1 MVDRRNSQTRRRP
14 TFSNIV
20 PMESHGNKPL
30 LRPPRSQDEDE
41 DAIEEDEGGP
51 STQPGASYRRG
62 SLSRRNGFQNRYVQI
77 AGDAPTHEVDED
89 AEYHNSSG
97 RYHARHGSASSVD
110 TADLMDHR
118 NMSSDFGNTPLLRRV
133 TTANTGSGV
142 RSSGVSPLQRR
153 LYEQHQNN
161 YTDNN
166 GNGQRREA
174 RGHFDQQQGASHD
187 WAFSN
192 ARHRSGHD
200 SPRSPLLSQ
209 PGHTSYDAF
218 TDPINGADSFAIA
231 MEDPNLDTSNIH
243 SPGSLTNMP
252 RFIDIDSSVQGSED
266 EEEIPKSNPSSR
278 RSSSGSSLNDV
289 CFPIDTPLEI
299 DPGRGAGKVWPD
311 LNVLEEFAN
320 EELNENQEA
329 ERQQAMVD
337 DITGERTYEQNTGT
351 NGNGHPL
358 MQDQLDGRLRPHRI
372 IPWSM
377 RKKNSP
383 RGLSESPFTGLP
395 QFDEKNPTQFRFTY
409 FREDMDATI
418 HSPNISGL
426 LRPGQNFAD
435 LFPPRISADED
446 FGYADLPIPQDA
458 AMESGQSHGI
468 PARGLT
474 PVGGVRAS
482 RQNTSGTE
490 GSSSPKRASISE
502 AAKHGGTSTPGASR
516 TYHSASQ
523 SPKPM
528 DPAPFWLNIMNPTE
542 EEMKVLS
549 KTFGIH
555 PLTTEDI
562 FLGETREKVE
572 LFRNYYLVCF
582 RSIDLNHEK
591 VKSREKE
598 RERKREKLQKLSG
611 NRRGSNSVRSR
622 GGIFSMFRR
631 RKSEGEYQS
640 LNTSTR
646 KRRGS
651 KQQQQQQPQ
660 SGDKGYRSSTKARRS
675 ELKPLNMYIIVF
687 HEGVL
692 TFHFSPTTHPINVRR
707 RARLL
712 RDYITVSSDWISYAL
727 IDDITDGFAPMI
739 EAIEDEV
746 NEIEEEIMRMN
757 SGEISSD
764 ESSDEEEE
772 DAASSKSSNSDSS
785 SSASGS
791 QVWRE
796 RGDMLR
802 RIGDTR
808 KRVMSLLRLL
818 GSKADVI
825 KGFSKRCNEQW
836 EVAPRSEIGL
846 YLGDIQDHIVTMV
859 QSLNHYEKLLARSHS
874 NYLAQINIDMTR
886 VNNDMNDV
894 LGKITVLGTIV
905 LPMNIVTGLWGM
917 NVFVPGQEQDG
928 LTWFWSITLSLFL
941 FGCLGW
947 IFMRKIW
954 KM

>member
-1 MVDRRNSQTRRRP
+1 
-14 TFSNIV
+14 
-20 PMESHGNKPL
+20 
-30 LRPPRSQDEDE
+30 
-41 DAIEEDEGGP
+41 
-51 STQPGASYRRG
+51 
-62 SLSRRNGFQNRYVQI
+62 
-77 AGDAPTHEVDED
+77 
-89 AEYHNSSG
+89 
-97 RYHARHGSASSVD
+97 
-110 TADLMDHR
+110 
-118 NMSSDFGNTPLLRRV
+118 
-133 TTANTGSGV
+133 
-142 RSSGVSPLQRR
+142 
-153 LYEQHQNN
+153 
-161 YTDNN
+161 
-166 GNGQRREA
+166 
-174 RGHFDQQQGASHD
+174 
-187 WAFSN
+187 
-192 ARHRSGHD
+192 
-200 SPRSPLLSQ
+200 
-209 PGHTSYDAF
+209 
-218 TDPINGADSFAIA
+218 
-231 MEDPNLDTSNIH
+231 
-243 SPGSLTNMP
+243 
-252 RFIDIDSSVQGSED
+252 
-266 EEEIPKSNPSSR
+266 
-278 RSSSGSSLNDV
+278 
-289 CFPIDTPLEI
+289 
-299 DPGRGAGKVWPD
+299 
-311 LNVLEEFAN
+311 
-320 EELNENQEA
+320 
-329 ERQQAMVD
+329 
-337 DITGERTYEQNTGT
+337 
-351 NGNGHPL
+351 
-358 MQDQLDGRLRPHRI
+358 
-372 IPWSM
+372 
-377 RKKNSP
+377 
-383 RGLSESPFTGLP
+383 
-395 QFDEKNPTQFRFTY
+395 
-409 FREDMDATI
+409 
-418 HSPNISGL
+418 
-426 LRPGQNFAD
+426 
-435 LFPPRISADED
+435 
-446 FGYADLPIPQDA
+446 
-458 AMESGQSHGI
+458 
-468 PARGLT
+468 
-474 PVGGVRAS
+474 
-482 RQNTSGTE
+482 
-490 GSSSPKRASISE
+490 
-502 AAKHGGTSTPGASR
+502 
-516 TYHSASQ
+516 
-523 SPKPM
+523 
-528 DPAPFWLNIMNPTE
+528 
-542 EEMKVLS
+542 
-549 KTFGIH
+549 
-555 PLTTEDI
+555 
-562 FLGETREKVE
+562 
-572 LFRNYYLVCF
+572 
-582 RSIDLNHEK
+582 
-591 VKSREKE
+591 
-598 RERKREKLQKLSG
+598 
-611 NRRGSNSVRSR
+611 
-622 GGIFSMFRR
+622 MFRR

-651 KQQQQQQPQ
+651 KQQQQQQQPQ